1 MLKSILLVI
10 SLFCISI
17 MAGAQ
22 TLSYDLFT
30 TQSYDYRAVRSS
42 VDNAQLLKLNK
53 EVFDEIFT
61 SKPYKLNLSI
71 PVENGTRANIQ
82 LERFEILTP
91 DAKGTTTSSTGID
104 EFSLRNIVV
113 SYMGKV
119 NGLDNSFISLN
130 FSLNGVNGVMVTDV
144 ERYVIGRMENMGQN
158 DYLLFRESK
167 LKMQNNFSCATSDEI
182 TDEMRRMMSN
192 LDTDMDNMTTEIRQ
206 ANIALDL
213 DFATHNRFGSVNN
226 ATAYALS
233 LFATSSVLYLREM
246 NIKLNIN
253 YVNVWTTADPYT
265 GSGSNDILN
274 QFRSYWNSNHQ
285 SDQRTIAHLI
295 STRAG
300 GLGGIAWVNVL
311 CASTSNGYGYAFSN
325 TNGGFNQVPTYSWD
339 VDVVSHE
346 MGHNFGS
353 PHTHSCSWPG
363 GPIDTCYQ
371 VEGGCYSGPT
381 HPIIGTIMSYCHLS
395 AGKVLNFGT
404 LPRNLIR
411 TYAENAPCMNSLSQQ
426 VVVAFPNGGESFKT
440 YTTTNIIWGS
450 GFTGNVDIELTTN
463 NGGSWSTIAS
473 NIPASQNEY
482 IWNIPNM
489 DTTQQAKIRILN
501 SANASQGDTSDAV
514 FTINENLTL
523 IGISLVSPSHW
534 SKIFTS
540 QGDTSKV
547 DFVWRKAGYHPS
559 ITYKW
564 SFKKIGGTTEYFF
577 PSNNSG
583 NDTSLTVTKGFLDS
597 LGRTVIGFTND
608 SVQCVWRSWAYNA
621 YDSLASNIFIIT
633 IADNSVGI
641 NNIGQEIPGEFKLF
655 NNYPN
660 PFNPQTRIDFA
671 LAKDAN
677 VKLVVYDYLGRK
689 VAALVNGRLNAGT
702 YSADFKGS
710 GLASGVYFYRLTADY
725 SSGSYVETRRM
736 MLIK

>member
-1 MLKSILLVI
+1 
-10 SLFCISI
+10 
-17 MAGAQ
+17 
-22 TLSYDLFT
+22 
-30 TQSYDYRAVRSS
+30 
-42 VDNAQLLKLNK
+42 
-53 EVFDEIFT
+53 
-61 SKPYKLNLSI
+61 
-71 PVENGTRANIQ
+71 
-82 LERFEILTP
+82 
-91 DAKGTTTSSTGID
+91 
-104 EFSLRNIVV
+104 
-113 SYMGKV
+113 
-119 NGLDNSFISLN
+119 
-130 FSLNGVNGVMVTDV
+130 
-144 ERYVIGRMENMGQN
+144 
-158 DYLLFRESK
+158 
-167 LKMQNNFSCATSDEI
+167 
-182 TDEMRRMMSN
+182 
-192 LDTDMDNMTTEIRQ
+192 
-206 ANIALDL
+206 
-213 DFATHNRFGSVNN
+213 
-226 ATAYALS
+226 
-233 LFATSSVLYLREM
+233 
-246 NIKLNIN
+246 
-253 YVNVWTTADPYT
+253 
-265 GSGSNDILN
+265 
-274 QFRSYWNSNHQ
+274 
-285 SDQRTIAHLI
+285 
-295 STRAG
+295 
-300 GLGGIAWVNVL
+300 
-311 CASTSNGYGYAFSN
+311 
-325 TNGGFNQVPTYSWD
+325 
-339 VDVVSHE
+339 
-346 MGHNFGS
+346 
-353 PHTHSCSWPG
+353 
-363 GPIDTCYQ
+363 
-371 VEGGCYSGPT
+371 
-381 HPIIGTIMSYCHLS
+381 
-395 AGKVLNFGT
+395 
-404 LPRNLIR
+404 
-411 TYAENAPCMNSLSQQ
+411 
-426 VVVAFPNGGESFKT
+426 
-440 YTTTNIIWGS
+440 
-450 GFTGNVDIELTTN
+450 
-463 NGGSWSTIAS
+463 
-473 NIPASQNEY
+473 
-482 IWNIPNM
+482 M